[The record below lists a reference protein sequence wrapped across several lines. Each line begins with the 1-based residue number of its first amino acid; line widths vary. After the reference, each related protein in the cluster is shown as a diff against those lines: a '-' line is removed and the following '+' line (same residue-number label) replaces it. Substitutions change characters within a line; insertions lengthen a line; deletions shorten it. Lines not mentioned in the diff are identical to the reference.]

1 MSISAVSFSKSFR
14 GYDVAEV
21 QAYVDSVDQFAEE
34 SARNERSMQEKIQQ
48 LEQEVNRLREVES
61 SLFRAMKLAEE
72 AQLHWQEKVEKEAEI
87 MLSDAKKKAASI
99 VAESEQMAKKS
110 TLLVENERKQM
121 ISQADQELKEKQREM
136 GRLEAV
142 QQTLAEQMLELSQ
155 QTMDSLGKWKKEVPI
170 KEEKKQKMVSKP
182 TVSAKVAKSA
192 PRAAKPEPN
201 VVKPAAKA
209 AKADAKVVKPT
220 AKKKPTKSNHLD
232 VGAIEDD
239 GLPTLNKVLE
249 AYAKSSGPRGKVG
262 DIN

>member
-21 QAYVDSVDQFAEE
+21 QAYVDSVDQFAADT
-34 SARNERSMQEKIQQ
+34 ARNEQSMQEKIHQ
-48 LEQEVNRLREVES
+48 LDQEVNRLREVES

-72 AQLHWQEKVEKEAEI
+72 AQLHWQQKVEKEAELI
-87 MLSDAKKKAASI
+87 LAEAKKKAAEL
-99 VAESEQMAKKS
+99 VAESEQLVKKS
-110 TLLVENERKQM
+110 ALLVENERKQLLA
-121 ISQADQELKEKQREM
+121 QADQELKEKQREL

-142 QQTLAEQMLELSQ
+142 QQALAEQMLELSQ
-155 QTMDSLGKWKKEVPI
+155 QTIDSLGKWKKEAPI
-170 KEEKKQKMVSKP
+170 KEEKKQKVVSKP

-192 PRAAKPEPN
+192 PKQAKAEPN

-209 AKADAKVVKPT
+209 AKADAKVAKPT
-220 AKKKPTKSNHLD
+220 EKKKPTKSNHLD
-232 VGAIEDD
+232 VGTIEDD